1 MFIKFINWERKGN
14 FKAKQSVALT
24 SLIMKPANA
33 DTIIQLKPLQC
44 NWCMYLGVCYID
56 VPL

>member
-1 MFIKFINWERKGN
+1 MKFINWERKGN

-33 DTIIQLKPLQC
+33 DKFKLNLYSVTGACI
-44 NWCMYLGVCYID
+44 
-56 VPL
+56 